1 PPPSPPPPL
10 PSLTGVVVTTVAAL
24 LIICTHSIL
33 PIEGGLAGLL
43 LNWTLNFS
51 ITLQF
56 LITATVEAE
65 AACTSVERC
74 LQLTKVDS
82 EAPTI
87 LPTDADLP
95 PSWPATGTLEFRSV
109 DARYRPD
116 LPLSASNMSFTVKDK
131 QRVGV
136 VGRTGAGKST
146 LTSILFRL
154 IETASGSVLLD
165 GRDLGEIGLK
175 EVRGRANS
183 MCIISQ
189 DPVLFSGPVRR
200 AVDVFSEH
208 SDEEVKEALGKVR
221 LDHFF
226 DREVENSG
234 SNMSAGE
241 RQLLCL
247 ARALLV
253 KPKLLVLDE
262 ATASVDGETDAFIQ
276 QQIRTSF
283 DCSILCV
290 AHRLNTIID
299 MDQILVV
306 DKGGIGEAGSPAELL
321 QKKGGA
327 FLALVDATG
336 KESARALKEIAKKNA

>member
-1 PPPSPPPPL
+1 
-10 PSLTGVVVTTVAAL
+10 
-24 LIICTHSIL
+24 
-33 PIEGGLAGLL
+33 
-43 LNWTLNFS
+43 
-51 ITLQF
+51 
-56 LITATVEAE
+56 
-65 AACTSVERC
+65 
-74 LQLTKVDS
+74 
-82 EAPTI
+82 
-87 LPTDADLP
+87 
-95 PSWPATGTLEFRSV
+95 
-109 DARYRPD
+109 
-116 LPLSASNMSFTVKDK
+116 
-131 QRVGV
+131 
-136 VGRTGAGKST
+136 
-146 LTSILFRL
+146 
-154 IETASGSVLLD
+154 VLLD

-234 SNMSAGE
+234 SNMCVRRGELARLPPADPPPPLNRSAGE